1 VGRVLDLIR
10 RGAAAVVAQP
20 YRCAQL
26 EWVNLV
32 ADELARELGAGNI
45 PPWVAELR
53 GFAAVLES
61 VEPGL
66 AFPTI
71 KAHGLLAASD
81 PIQLIDLAKRGISQ
95 LSGLEIP
102 PDGRPV
108 PIPGGLLPLMTGHVA
123 MKGQLLG
130 LSLGAGSE
138 LALVK
143 LMSTPP
149 LSSQPVMHFA
159 FDGRKFGELMKT
171 IGKMAGTAEVDDADF
186 VYNNG
191 NFDMLVTLDERGV
204 VLHFEQ
210 RKP

>member
-1 VGRVLDLIR
+1 
-10 RGAAAVVAQP
+10 
-20 YRCAQL
+20 
-26 EWVNLV
+26 
-32 ADELARELGAGNI
+32 
-45 PPWVAELR
+45 
-53 GFAAVLES
+53 

-81 PIQLIDLAKRGISQ
+81 PIQLIDLAKRGVTQ

-130 LSLGAGSE
+130 LSLGPGSE
-138 LALVK
+138 VALVK

-149 LSSQPVMHFA
+149 LPSQPFMHFA
-159 FDGRKFGELMKT
+159 FDGKKFIELMQT
-171 IGKMAGTAEVDDADF
+171 ISKMSGGEPKEEDMAFSEGL
-186 VYNNG
+186 
-191 NFDMLVTLDERGV
+191 FDMLVTVDEAGI
-204 VLHFEQ
+204 VLRFEQ

>member
-1 VGRVLDLIR
+1 MR
-10 RGAAAVVAQP
+10 RGAESVLRNP
-20 YRCAQL
+20 YRCDAL
-26 EWVNLV
+26 AWVNEA
-32 ADELARELGAGNI
+32 ADELAQELAPGKVPGWAS
-45 PPWVAELR
+45 ELR
-53 GFAAVLES
+53 GFVAVLES

-108 PIPGGLLPLMTGHVA
+108 PIPGGLIPLMTGHVA

-130 LSLGAGSE
+130 LSLGPGSE
-138 LALVK
+138 LQLVQ

-149 LSSQPVMHFA
+149 LPSQPVFAMA
-159 FDGRKFGELMKT
+159 FDAAKFRELMKT
-171 IGKMAGTAEVDDADF
+171 VGSMTGAADPGAQLGGAQGSITFLVELDARGM
-186 VYNNG
+186 VMR
-191 NFDMLVTLDERGV
+191 FDQTR
-204 VLHFEQ
+204 
-210 RKP
+210 